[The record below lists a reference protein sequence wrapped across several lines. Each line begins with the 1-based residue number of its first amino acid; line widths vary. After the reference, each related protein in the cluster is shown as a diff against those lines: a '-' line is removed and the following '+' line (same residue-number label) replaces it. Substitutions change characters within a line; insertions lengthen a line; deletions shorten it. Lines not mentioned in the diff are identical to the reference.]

1 MYKKFIIHLKFWV
14 RIILIILIG
23 LVIIGLATY
32 FVFKP
37 TYSVTLNGEFIGYTD
52 NKQDLQDRINT
63 YMRSGDS
70 KNIAFVEID
79 TLPEYK
85 MVLLKKDIQTN
96 TDEIFSTVIAS
107 GTKYYKYYA
116 ILEDNEE
123 KYYVST
129 FEEAEQVVNELKEKD
144 SNNKDNITY
153 SLKYSEENKE
163 YSTKDDVVASL
174 YIEKPKV
181 VAPAFSGSFN
191 TMATVDYDYV
201 KIGVDLIQP
210 VSGLLT
216 SRFGERS
223 GRRSSVHTGLD
234 IATSTG
240 TPIQACADGVVT
252 FSGYK
257 GSYGN
262 MIVIDHGGGVQ
273 TYYAHIMYGGL
284 LVSEGDVVSQGDIIA
299 KVGST
304 GNSTGSHCHLEVRVD
319 GVALDPSNYIF
330 E

>member
-14 RIILIILIG
+14 RLIIIILIG
-23 LVIIGLATY
+23 LAIIGLVTY

-37 TYSVTLNGEFIGYTD
+37 TYSVSLNGEFIGYTSD
-52 NKQDLQDRINT
+52 KQDLQERINT
-63 YMRSGDS
+63 YMRVGDS

-79 TLPEYK
+79 TLPEYSL
-85 MVLLKKDIQTN
+85 VLLKKDIETN

-107 GTKYYKYYA
+107 GVKYYKYYA
-116 ILEDNEE
+116 IIDDGEE

-129 FEEAEQVVNELKEKD
+129 FEEAEQIVNELKEKN
-144 SNNKDNITY
+144 SNNIDEISY
-153 SLKYSEENKE
+153 SLQYGQENKE
-163 YSTKDDVVASL
+163 YASVTDVVDGL
-174 YIEKPKV
+174 YVEKPKV

-191 TMATVDYDYV
+191 TMATVDYDYIP
-201 KIGVDLIQP
+201 IGINFIEP

-223 GRRSSVHTGLD
+223 GRRSSIHTGLD
-234 IATSTG
+234 IATSQG
-240 TPIQACADGVVT
+240 TPIQACADGEVI

-262 MIVIDHGGGVQ
+262 MIVIDHGSGVQ

-284 LVSEGDVVSQGDIIA
+284 LVSEGDKVSQGDIIG

-304 GNSTGSHCHLEVRVD
+304 GNSTGSHCHLEIRVN
-319 GVALDPSNYIF
+319 GVALDPYDYIF
-330 E
+330 

>member
-14 RIILIILIG
+14 RLIIIILIG
-23 LVIIGLATY
+23 LAIIGLVTY

-37 TYSVTLNGEFIGYTD
+37 TYSVSLNGEFIGYTSD
-52 NKQDLQDRINT
+52 KQDLQERINT
-63 YMRSGDS
+63 YMRVGDS

-79 TLPEYK
+79 TLPEYSL
-85 MVLLKKDIQTN
+85 VLLKKDIETN

-107 GTKYYKYYA
+107 GVKYYKYYA
-116 ILEDNEE
+116 IIDDGEE

-129 FEEAEQVVNELKEKD
+129 FEEAEQIVNELKEKN
-144 SNNKDNITY
+144 SNNIDEISY
-153 SLKYSEENKE
+153 SLQYGQENKE
-163 YSTKDDVVASL
+163 YASVTDVVDGL
-174 YIEKPKV
+174 YVEKPKV

-191 TMATVDYDYV
+191 TMATVDYDYIP
-201 KIGVDLIQP
+201 IGINFIEP

-223 GRRSSVHTGLD
+223 GRRSSIHTGLD
-234 IATSTG
+234 IATSQG
-240 TPIQACADGVVT
+240 TPIQACADGEVI

-262 MIVIDHGGGVQ
+262 MIVIDHGSGVQ

-284 LVSEGDVVSQGDIIA
+284 LVSEGDKVSQGDIIG

-304 GNSTGSHCHLEVRVD
+304 GNSTGSHCHLEIRVN
-319 GVALDPSNYIF
+319 GVALYPYDYIF
-330 E
+330 

>member
-14 RIILIILIG
+14 RIIVIILIG
-23 LVIIGLATY
+23 LAIVGLVTY

-37 TYSVTLNGEFIGYTD
+37 TYSVSLNGEFIGYTD
-52 NKQDLQDRINT
+52 NKQDLQERINT
-63 YMRSGDS
+63 YMRVGDN

-79 TLPEYK
+79 TLPEYDL
-85 MVLLKKDIQTN
+85 VLLKKDINTN
-96 TDEIFSTVIAS
+96 TDEIFSKVIAS
-107 GTKYYKYYA
+107 GVKYYKYYA
-116 ILEDNEE
+116 ILDGDEE

-129 FEEAEQVVNELKEKD
+129 FEEAEQIINELKEKD
-144 SNNKDNITY
+144 SNNIDEISY
-153 SLKYSEENKE
+153 ALKYGQEEKE
-163 YSTKDDVVASL
+163 FSDKDQVVASL
-174 YIEKPKV
+174 YIEKPRV
-181 VAPAFSGSFN
+181 VAPAYSGSFN
-191 TMATVDYDYV
+191 TMATVDYEYLP
-201 KIGVDLIQP
+201 IGIELIQP

-216 SRFGERS
+216 SRFGEVS

-304 GNSTGSHCHLEVRVD
+304 GNSTGSHCHLEVRVN
-319 GVALDPSNYIF
+319 GVALDPADYIF
-330 E
+330 